1 MTLKEFI
8 KKTLLENNLNHDHD
22 EVEKNIMYEAK
33 KQAENNCAVISDD
46 EVAKMIVNFKPNEK
60 KKKDDDQKSN
70 KPISPVEQEKEKKC
84 EKEKKPYQTALF

>member
-8 KKTLLENNLNHDHD
+8 KKTLLENNLNHDPD

-33 KQAENNCAVISDD
+33 KQAKNNCAAISDD
-46 EVAKMIVNFKPNEK
+46 EVAKMIVNFKPDE
-60 KKKDDDQKSN
+60 KKKDDDKKPN
-70 KPISPVEQEKEKKC
+70 KPISPAEQEKEKKC